1 MAASRATV
9 VQSLSIALIVFVML
23 TFVLAITTYLF
34 FKQQVDEQAKA
45 DAAVAEATK
54 SKGELNTDLEEKKK
68 LQEIIGLAEDKTAA
82 DVEADTTET
91 FSSKFSDFQEDP
103 KNYKNLS
110 EWLKKA
116 IEAKDKTLQ
125 EKDAEIAKEKAAAV
139 AAAEEADKARKQ
151 LEEKVA
157 EREKEAAGLKQSF
170 DADRAKAEQRQQEL
184 VAAQKAA
191 LDRATKLEQ
200 INAEIAKG
208 EAFLS
213 SSRQTRFK
221 GQPPEARVG
230 LFFEELR
237 DNEKV
242 IQRQNTLLADLR
254 AADKALQDTVLDAV
268 PKNEREEGFDGRIVS
283 INEADRTVL
292 IDFRSTA
299 AVRPGLLFAVYDPTW
314 LRKRGPSRWS
324 ASRAHRWRGP
334 GCCATRSATRS
345 SRATRWPRA
354 CGRFRPRWRWSSS
367 ASCSS
372 IVTPSRIPTA
382 CRNSSGG
389 SGDASSSRS
398 ARGRRCSS
406 TPGSPRRS
414 AGRANGC
421 RAGDQRM
428 IRGVTSSSRRRAG
441 WESGSS
447 RSTPS
452 CRRRGSTATRS
463 KPTGWSGP
471 ATSERP
477 RPVTIAWPSDTPA
490 TAARRLAF
498 SDRTVAYCR
507 GSAAGLGPA
516 TPIPPGRP
524 AFRR

>member
-54 SKGELNTDLEEKKK
+54 SKGELNTALEEKKK

-170 DADRAKAEQRQQEL
+170 DADRAKAEQRQEEL

-283 INEADRTVL
+283 INEVDRTVL

-299 AVRPGLLFAVYDPTW
+299 AIRPGLLFAVYDPTDPQPE
-314 LRKRGPSRWS
+314 LAAKKGTVEVVGVES
-324 ASRAHRWRGP
+324 ASVARARVLRDSVSNPILAGDAVATSLWKVSAPLEVVVVGFVQLDRDSQPDPDRLQELIGGIGGRVEQSVGP
-334 GCCATRSATRS
+334 GTTMLVDAGEPKTI
-345 SRATRWPRA
+345 
-354 CGRFRPRWRWSSS
+354 GRTGERLSGWRP
-367 ASCSS
+367 A
-372 IVTPSRIPTA
+372 
-382 CRNSSGG
+382 
-389 SGDASSSRS
+389 D
-398 ARGRRCSS
+398 
-406 TPGSPRRS
+406 
-414 AGRANGC
+414 
-421 RAGDQRM
+421 D
-428 IRGVTSSSRRRAG
+428 SRR
-441 WESGSS
+441 E
-447 RSTPS
+447 
-452 CRRRGSTATRS
+452 
-463 KPTGWSGP
+463 KQLK
-471 ATSERP
+471 E
-477 RPVTIAWPSDTPA
+477 
-490 TAARRLAF
+490 ARRLGIRIISLDAF
-498 SDRTVAYCR
+498 LQTQGLDRDALEANRLERPGDIRTPPARDDRVA
-507 GSAAGLGPA
+507 
-516 TPIPPGRP
+516 
-524 AFRR
+524 F